1 MTEKD
6 FWKFL
11 KGLLEKGRVNQ
22 LSGTMDSD
30 EPQLK
35 EVGRF
40 IGGHAFLPKDYD
52 KITRGKIIGI
62 GELLLSRGA
71 AIPTKEVILIIL
83 AHHPSRYA
91 LKILQEYNQQPD
103 KKLEIF
109 SQIALDEC
117 RMWNG

>member
-11 KGLLEKGRVNQ
+11 
-22 LSGTMDSD
+22 
-30 EPQLK
+30 
-35 EVGRF
+35 
-40 IGGHAFLPKDYD
+40 I
-52 KITRGKIIGI
+52 
-62 GELLLSRGA
+62 
-71 AIPTKEVILIIL
+71 